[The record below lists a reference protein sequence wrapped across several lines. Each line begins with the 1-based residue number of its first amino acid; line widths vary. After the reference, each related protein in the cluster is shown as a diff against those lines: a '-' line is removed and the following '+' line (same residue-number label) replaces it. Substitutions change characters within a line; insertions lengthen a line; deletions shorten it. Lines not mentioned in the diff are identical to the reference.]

1 MGEIPTVEELAQL
14 MRDASGGQPLSI
26 EQLAAVAHAEVL
38 RRKRAASAARMRKT
52 RATRAARTGE
62 LAHAS

>member
-1 MGEIPTVEELAQL
+1 MDEIPTVEELAQI

-26 EQLAAVAHAEVL
+26 EQLATVVREEVL
-38 RRKRAASAARMRKT
+38 RRKRAAVAARMRKS
-52 RATRAARTGE
+52 RARRANRTD